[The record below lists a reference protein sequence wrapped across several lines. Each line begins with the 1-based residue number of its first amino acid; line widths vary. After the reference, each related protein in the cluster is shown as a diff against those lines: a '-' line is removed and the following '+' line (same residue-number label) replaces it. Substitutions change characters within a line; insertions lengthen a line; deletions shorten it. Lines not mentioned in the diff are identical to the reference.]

1 MLPKRECRVRFLQ
14 EPEPKPLGPKAY
26 APYFWLAAIPPPSF
40 WGPQR
45 ADFSRLIFLLLRD
58 NAEPLEL
65 D

>member
-1 MLPKRECRVRFLQ
+1 MVAQ

-45 ADFSRLIFLLLRD
+45 ADFSRLIFLMLRD
-58 NAEPLEL
+58 NAEPLGL